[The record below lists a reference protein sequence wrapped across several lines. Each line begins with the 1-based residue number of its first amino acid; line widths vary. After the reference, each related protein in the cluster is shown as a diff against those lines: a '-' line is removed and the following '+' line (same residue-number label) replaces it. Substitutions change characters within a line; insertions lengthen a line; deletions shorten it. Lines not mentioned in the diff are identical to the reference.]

1 MRSIAEMFF
10 AGSLATILAL
20 SSFFTTTSSA
30 QDKQTGQVEVVQEVK
45 HDTSPPLSELIK
57 GAPEVENLKREVH
70 PLRRIPLPPNLKPAD
85 VEDPALQKELLS
97 PTKKSPETARNFDGV
112 SNHFH
117 DFIPEVVP
125 SDTDGAVGAT
135 QYLQVVNDSFAVF
148 DKANGALLAG
158 PKHSSLMWKGFG
170 GRCENDNDGDA
181 IVLHDALANRWVFS
195 QFAVDG
201 NPFHECV
208 AVSTSEDALG
218 TYHRYSFSYNKFDDY
233 PKLGVWPDAYYATF
247 NMFQG
252 QTFLGAKVCAFDR
265 VAMLA
270 GNAATQQC
278 FQQSADVGGVLPANF
293 EGGTPPP
300 HGSPN
305 FMMSFGSNALNLFK
319 FHIDFQHPANSKFT
333 GPTSI
338 PVAAFTPLC
347 DGDACVRQPASSSK
361 LDSLA
366 DRLMQP
372 LAYRNFGD
380 HESLVVA
387 HSVAVGSGGGI
398 RWYEIRDP
406 GGTPKI
412 HQQGT
417 FAPDGGVRWMPS
429 IGINKT
435 GDIAVG
441 YSVSSDS
448 VSPSIAFNGRV
459 PSDPSGKL
467 ESETMIVSGGG
478 SQTSSAGGRWGDY
491 SSMQV
496 DPSDDCT
503 FWYTGEYMRNTGE
516 FNWHTRI
523 ANFRFPG
530 CGGGASCGKGE
541 AYCSEKCV
549 NINDDRDNCGQCG
562 HNCASG
568 KTCQGGVCKSCPAG
582 TTFCSGEC
590 VNLQTDSEHCGAC
603 DNRCIGIGKC
613 TGGECVTHCPGSNQ
627 MCCSGELAYCAKTC
641 TQTCQP

>member
-1 MRSIAEMFF
+1 MRSIAKMFF
-10 AGSLATILAL
+10 AGSLATVVVL
-20 SSFFTTTSSA
+20 SSFTAVSSA
-30 QDKQTGQVEVVQEVK
+30 QEKTGQVEVMQDVK

-57 GAPEVENLKREVH
+57 GAPEIENLKREVH
-70 PLRRIPLPPNLKPAD
+70 PLRRIPLPPKLKPAD
-85 VEDPALQKELLS
+85 VADPVLQNELLGPAKES
-97 PTKKSPETARNFDGV
+97 PGTIRNFDGV
-112 SNHFH
+112 GNHFH
-117 DFIPEVVP
+117 DFSPDSVP
-125 SDTDGAVGAT
+125 SDTDGAVGTT
-135 QYLQVVNDSFAVF
+135 QYVQVVNASFAIF
-148 DKANGALLAG
+148 NKADGALLAG
-158 PKHSSLMWKGFG
+158 PTQSKHMWKGFG
-170 GRCENDNDGDA
+170 GGCENDNDGDA
-181 IVLHDALANRWVFS
+181 IVLHDTLANRWVFT
-195 QFAVDG
+195 QFATQG
-201 NPFHECV
+201 TPFLECV

-218 TYHRYSFSYNKFDDY
+218 TYHRFAFHYNNFPDY

-252 QTFLGAKVCAFDR
+252 AGGPFVGAKACAFDR
-265 VAMLA
+265 AAMLA

-278 FQQSADVGGVLPANF
+278 FQQSDDVGGLLPANF

-300 HGSPN
+300 HGEPN
-305 FMMSFGSNALNLFK
+305 FVVNFGSNALNLFK
-319 FHIDFQHPANSKFT
+319 FHVDFQHPANSKFT
-333 GPTSI
+333 GPKSI
-338 PVAAFTPLC
+338 SVAPFTPLC
-347 DGDACVRQPASSSK
+347 DGGTCVKQPSGSE

-380 HESLVVA
+380 HEALVVV

-406 GGTPKI
+406 DGTPHV

-417 FAPDGGVRWMPS
+417 FAQGGFRWMPS
-429 IGINKT
+429 IGINKA

-441 YSVSSDS
+441 YSVSSGT
-448 VSPSIAFNGRV
+448 VSPSIAFNGRI
-459 PSDPSGKL
+459 PADPSGKL

-491 SSMQV
+491 SSMHI

-503 FWYTGEYMRNTGE
+503 FWYTGEYMRATGE

-541 AYCSEKCV
+541 AFCSEKCV

-582 TTFCSGEC
+582 TTFCGDEC
-590 VNLQTDSEHCGAC
+590 VNLQTSNENCGKC
-603 DNRCIGIGKC
+603 GNECIGIGKC
-613 TGGECVTHCPGSNQ
+613 TAGECVTHCPGSNQ
-627 MCCSGELAYCAKTC
+627 ICCSGELAYCAKTC
-641 TQTCQP
+641 TLPCQP

>member
-1 MRSIAEMFF
+1 MRSIAKMCF
-10 AGSLATILAL
+10 AVLLVVVL
-20 SSFFTTTSSA
+20 SSFRVVCSA
-30 QDKQTGQVEVVQEVK
+30 QDAQTGKVEVVQEIK

-57 GAPEVENLKREVH
+57 GAPVENLKREVH

-85 VEDPALQKELLS
+85 VEDPVLQKELLA
-97 PTKKSPETARNFDGV
+97 PAKKSPDTVRNFDGV
-112 SNHFH
+112 GNHFH
-117 DFIPEVVP
+117 NFSPNVVP
-125 SDTDGAVGAT
+125 PDTDGAVGTT
-135 QYLQVVNDSFAVF
+135 QYLQVVNDSFAIF
-148 DKANGALLAG
+148 DKASGALLAG
-158 PKHSSLMWKGFG
+158 PTQSKHMWKGFG
-170 GRCENDNDGDA
+170 GGCENDNDGDG
-181 IVLHDALANRWVFS
+181 IVLHDSLANRWVFT
-195 QFAVDG
+195 QFAIAG
-201 NPFHECV
+201 NPFLECV

-218 TYHRYSFSYNKFDDY
+218 TYHRFAFSYSKFNDY

-252 QTFLGAKVCAFDR
+252 QTLVGAKVCAYDR
-265 VAMLA
+265 AAMLA

-278 FQQSADVGGVLPANF
+278 FQQSADVGGLLPANF

-300 HGSPN
+300 HGEPN
-305 FMMSFGSNALNLFK
+305 FVMNFGSNALNLFK
-319 FHIDFQHPANSKFT
+319 FHVDFQHSANSKFT

-338 PVAAFTPLC
+338 PVAPFTPLC
-347 DGDACVRQPASSSK
+347 DGGTCVKQPSGSD
-361 LDSLA
+361 LDSVA

-372 LAYRNFGD
+372 LVYRNFGD
-380 HESLVVA
+380 HETLVVA

-406 GGTPKI
+406 GGTPHV

-417 FAPDGGVRWMPS
+417 FAPGGFRWMPS

-435 GDIAVG
+435 GDLAVG

-467 ESETMIVSGGG
+467 ESETTIVSGGG
-478 SQTSSAGGRWGDY
+478 SQTSSAQSRWGDY
-491 SSMQV
+491 SSMQI

-503 FWYTGEYMRNTGE
+503 FWYTGEYMHATGE

-530 CGGGASCGKGE
+530 CGGGASCGKGQ

-562 HNCASG
+562 RNCASG
-568 KTCQGGVCKSCPAG
+568 KTCQEGVCKSCPAG
-582 TTFCSGEC
+582 TTFCGNEC
-590 VNLQTDSEHCGAC
+590 VNLQTSRENCGKCGNA
-603 DNRCIGIGKC
+603 CIGIGAC
-613 TGGECVTHCPGSNQ
+613 MAGECVTHCPGSNQ

-641 TQTCQP
+641 TKPCTP